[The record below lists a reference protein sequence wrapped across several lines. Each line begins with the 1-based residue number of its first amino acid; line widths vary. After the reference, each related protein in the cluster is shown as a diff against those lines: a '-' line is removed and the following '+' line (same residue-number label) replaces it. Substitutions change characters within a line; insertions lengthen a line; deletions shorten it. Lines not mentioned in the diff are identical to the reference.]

1 MSIRVAVSRW
11 GFLEVD
17 IRVRLPDGTHHRER
31 LKSPVQTRSGAK
43 RWGEERERFLA
54 INGVTQKKE
63 VPTLEDFEARFISDH
78 IEANR
83 LKPSTAASYKSRLAL
98 HIRPTLGRLRL
109 DEIDKQAEQRLKAA
123 MQNFDPKT
131 VNDTLGVLSRAHLR
145 GGMGRHRRGAAVREA
160 ESQQPEMEFF
170 DFEDLELLVSG

>member
-17 IRVRLPDGTHHRER
+17 IRVRLPDGTRHRER
-31 LKSPVQTRSGAK
+31 VKSPVQSRSGAK

-54 INGVTQKKE
+54 INGVMEKKE
-63 VPTLEDFEARFISDH
+63 VPTLEEFETRFISQH

-98 HIRPTLGRLRL
+98 HIHPALGRLRL

-123 MQNFDPKT
+123 MQKFDPKT
-131 VNDTLGVLSRAHLR
+131 STTRSAFSLACSPAPRNGASSMR
-145 GGMGRHRRGAAVREA
+145 RRGSR
-160 ESQQPEMEFF
+160 S
-170 DFEDLELLVSG
+170 

>member
-17 IRVRLPDGTHHRER
+17 IRVRLPDGTRHRER
-31 LKSPVQTRSGAK
+31 VKSPVQSRSGAK

-63 VPTLEDFEARFISDH
+63 VPTLEDFETRFISQH

-83 LKPSTAASYKSRLAL
+83 LSQGPPRATSRGSRSTSAPRWGDSGSTKSTSN
-98 HIRPTLGRLRL
+98 P
-109 DEIDKQAEQRLKAA
+109 
-123 MQNFDPKT
+123 N
-131 VNDTLGVLSRAHLR
+131 
-145 GGMGRHRRGAAVREA
+145 
-160 ESQQPEMEFF
+160 
-170 DFEDLELLVSG
+170 SGS